1 MKKMQIITIV
11 LSTFLLI
18 GVVGNVYAA
27 EIGNTVWNDANK
39 NGVQDDGEE
48 GISGVRIKLYNG
60 NDVKTE
66 KTNSKGHYKFEDL
79 DAGHYT
85 LIVARET
92 LPAGCVATY
101 DRDGGKDG
109 KYSDKYLK
117 IDDEYTHADFGY
129 YCPIKATYTSTTLK
143 QVSPKT
149 GTETSMASGISAL
162 IAALVAFV
170 VYKRQIFVAKK

>member
-1 MKKMQIITIV
+1 
-11 LSTFLLI
+11 
-18 GVVGNVYAA
+18 
-27 EIGNTVWNDANK
+27 
-39 NGVQDDGEE
+39 
-48 GISGVRIKLYNG
+48 
-60 NDVKTE
+60 
-66 KTNSKGHYKFEDL
+66 
-79 DAGHYT
+79 
-85 LIVARET
+85 
-92 LPAGCVATY
+92 VATY